1 MAADA
6 VTLIMNDHRVMERLF
21 EMLKDPNSDR
31 PALIAEVVARLS
43 AHSWAEE
50 EKVYPA
56 LLKADP
62 AEESQVYHGVEE
74 HHEATELLHRL
85 MATDPKSSQFDSLL
99 TEFIDAVKHHV
110 EEEESEI
117 LPELSES
124 IGAAKLEEL
133 GRAFEERRLEVLA
146 AHGFGHSGS
155 AASHASRPAT
165 PADQAVGAGGAAA
178 QLALGERAGRGDV
191 AAMTR
196 DELYEKAREADVPG
210 RSQMN
215 KDELAKAVEERN

>member
-1 MAADA
+1 MASDA

-56 LLKADP
+56 LVKADP

-74 HHEATELLHRL
+74 HHEATELLHKL

-99 TEFIDAVKHHV
+99 TEFVDAVKHHV

-124 IGAAKLEEL
+124 IGEAKLEEL

-146 AHGFGHSGS
+146 AHGI
-155 AASHASRPAT
+155 
-165 PADQAVGAGGAAA
+165 ADQAVGAGGAAA

-196 DELYEKAREADVPG
+196 DELYEKARKADVPG

>member
-6 VTLIMNDHRVMERLF
+6 VTLIKNDHRVMERLF
-21 EMLKDPNSDR
+21 EMLKDPDSDR

-56 LLKADP
+56 LIKADP
-62 AEESQVYHGVEE
+62 AEEGQVYHGVEE
-74 HHEATELLHRL
+74 HHEATELLHKL
-85 MATDPKSSQFDSLL
+85 MATDPTSSQFDSVLE
-99 TEFIDAVKHHV
+99 EFVDAVTHHV

-117 LPELSES
+117 LPDLSES
-124 IGAAKLEEL
+124 VDDARLEEL
-133 GRAFEERRLEVLA
+133 GRAFEERRLEILA
-146 AHGFGHSGS
+146 AHGI
-155 AASHASRPAT
+155 T
-165 PADQAVGAGGAAA
+165 DQAVGSGGAAA

-191 AAMTR
+191 AGLTR
-196 DELYEKAREADVPG
+196 EELYEKAREADVPG

-215 KDELAKAVEERN
+215 KEELAKAVEERG

>member
-6 VTLIMNDHRVMERLF
+6 VTLIKNDHRVMERLF
-21 EMLKDPNSDR
+21 EMLKDPDSDR

-56 LLKADP
+56 LIKADP
-62 AEESQVYHGVEE
+62 AEEGQVYHGVEE
-74 HHEATELLHRL
+74 HHEATELLHKL
-85 MATDPKSSQFDSLL
+85 MATDPTSSQFDSVLE
-99 TEFIDAVKHHV
+99 EFVDAVTHHV

-117 LPELSES
+117 LPDLSES
-124 IGAAKLEEL
+124 VDDARLEEL
-133 GRAFEERRLEVLA
+133 GRAFEERRLEILA
-146 AHGFGHSGS
+146 AHGI
-155 AASHASRPAT
+155 T
-165 PADQAVGAGGAAA
+165 DQAVGAGGAAA

-191 AAMTR
+191 AGLTR
-196 DELYEKAREADVPG
+196 EELYEKAREADVPG

-215 KDELAKAVEERN
+215 KEELAKAVEERG

>member
-1 MAADA
+1 MASDA

-31 PALIAEVVARLS
+31 PALLAEVVARLS

-56 LLKADP
+56 LVKADP

-74 HHEATELLHRL
+74 HHEATELLHKL
-85 MATDPKSSQFDSLL
+85 MATDSNSAQFDSLL

-124 IGAAKLEEL
+124 IGESKLEEL

-146 AHGFGHSGS
+146 AHGI
-155 AASHASRPAT
+155 T
-165 PADQAVGAGGAAA
+165 DQAVGAGGAAA

-191 AAMTR
+191 ASMTR

-215 KDELAKAVEERN
+215 KDELAKAVEERG